1 MNKCLIKSNNLEKL
15 QTVLHKVAE
24 AIKEAIKEKRP
35 ILIRHHADTDGY
47 AGAIAL
53 QQAIM
58 PLLYKAHA
66 RERDMQHY
74 YTRLPSLTPYYDN
87 QDALRDV
94 TNFLIDKKQFQHKE
108 PLIII
113 CDIGTTKQSITGIK
127 LAKNYDAKIIVID
140 HHPPDKEIQ
149 EVADILLNPHLIKS
163 DYDFCTGMMCAEIA
177 NIINQ
182 DIEALYFIAAVAGYA
197 DKVKSEEY
205 MQYLE
210 LCKDK
215 GITEDDISTAAI
227 CIDYFGYELGNK
239 ESNDMLVDLFNP
251 DSANHKQL
259 IKLFSDSI
267 NEKMKKQ
274 LESNLFYAK
283 ITHLQNTM
291 LSKIYVELDLEKIK
305 KGNEYPRRGKCVGM
319 MQDYMQRTNKVPVI
333 TIGYSK
339 DAITFRS
346 STEIQEFS
354 IDEIIKLLQQKLPG
368 AQVDGG
374 GHRVAGSI
382 SFIPQ
387 AFDDVK
393 KIVDEY
399 VEKILK

>member
-1 MNKCLIKSNNLEKL
+1 MNKCLITSQNLEKL
-15 QTVLHKVAE
+15 QPVLNKAAE
-24 AIKEAIKEKRP
+24 AIKDAIKEKRP

-53 QQAIM
+53 QQAII

-74 YTRLPSLTPYYDN
+74 YTRSPSLTPYYNN

-94 TNFLIDKKQFQHKE
+94 TNLLIDKKQFQHKE

-113 CDIGTTKQSITGIK
+113 CDFGTSKQSLTGIK
-127 LAKNYDAKIIVID
+127 LAKNYSAKVIVID
-140 HHPPDKEIQ
+140 HHPPDAEIKEA
-149 EVADILLNPHLIKS
+149 VDLLLNPHLIGC

-177 NIINQ
+177 YIINQ
-182 DIEALYFIAAVAGYA
+182 NTEALEFIAAVAGYA

-205 MQYLE
+205 LQYLE
-210 LCKDK
+210 LCKNK
-215 GITEDDISTAAI
+215 GISEEDIATAAI
-227 CIDYFGYELGNK
+227 CIDYLGYELGNK
-239 ESNDMLVDLFNP
+239 ESNEILMDILNP
-251 DSANHKQL
+251 NSANHKQL
-259 IKLFSDSI
+259 IKLFSDDI
-267 NEKMKKQ
+267 DKKMKKQ

-283 ITHLQNTM
+283 TTHLQNTM
-291 LSKIYVELDLEKIK
+291 LNKIYVELDLEKIK

-319 MQDYMQRTNKVPVI
+319 MHDYMQKTNKIPVV

-339 DAITFRS
+339 DAITFRCS
-346 STEIQEFS
+346 VEIQEFS
-354 IDEIIKLLQQKLPG
+354 VNEIIKLLKEKLPG

-399 VEKILK
+399 VEKIV